1 MPGVHKKPTISFR
14 VSDIERAQ
22 IDANIKV
29 SGMTKQNYF
38 VKSCIYNRICVVGK
52 KETIYPLVE
61 ELKTMQKNLVDL
73 SHQIEK
79 DEGVINLEELTNL
92 EEQYKA
98 MLSAIIKMLGAAEY
112 LWNPNKKALSNK
124 LKTYKVTRRLSPL
137 LLSPIKL

>member
-52 KETIYPLVE
+52 KETIYSLVE

-79 DEGVINLEELTNL
+79 DEGVIDLEELTNL

-112 LWNPNKKALSNK
+112 LWNPNKK
-124 LKTYKVTRRLSPL
+124 SP
-137 LLSPIKL
+137 KQ

>member
-79 DEGVINLEELTNL
+79 DEGVIDLEELTNL
-92 EEQYKA
+92 AEQYKA

-112 LWNPNKKALSNK
+112 LWNPNKK
-124 LKTYKVTRRLSPL
+124 SP
-137 LLSPIKL
+137 KQ

>member
-38 VKSCIYNRICVVGK
+38 VKSCIYNRICVAGK

-79 DEGVINLEELTNL
+79 DEGVIDLEELTNL

-112 LWNPNKKALSNK
+112 LWNPNKK
-124 LKTYKVTRRLSPL
+124 SP
-137 LLSPIKL
+137 KQ